1 MLHVCFS
8 KKKKHIALKKKC
20 VGFFLFTA
28 RGGFTIHV
36 EIFVTHFFRA
46 RSRARSIFRPQLR
59 QAAKA
64 LAIWAGRGGTKKNH
78 PLLASPLLR
87 APPRFSASSRD
98 LGEVS
103 AFLSFF
109 FKKILSSSLLRFF
122 ARPRRS
128 LRSFFSQLFLAFF
141 SLEVCCWSSFRFSFT
156 SSLTAKAVG
165 RLPFFL

>member
-8 KKKKHIALKKKC
+8 KKKKHIALKKC
-20 VGFFLFTA
+20 VGFLFTA

-109 FKKILSSSLLRFF
+109 SKKSS
-122 ARPRRS
+122 PP
-128 LRSFFSQLFLAFF
+128 
-141 SLEVCCWSSFRFSFT
+141 RFSA
-156 SSLTAKAVG
+156 SSRDLGEVSG
-165 RLPFFL
+165 HFFLSFS